1 MRARISICHQ
11 QIRSTNYI
19 IAENRKKLAACISN
33 DSYSRLSQFLK
44 LRARSVQNNI
54 TARHEKKLKNLNNEC
69 TPDLTSLQNKWVINL
84 SSKSLSR
91 DEQAILAK
99 GPKYAPT
106 PSQIPHKNIV
116 AEIEAAIIDL
126 PDESKDSIRTSAANL
141 LRRCQLPS
149 HKNTTANERKAID
162 ELRKDKTRIVMKADK
177 GNCFV
182 VMDRSDYDEKMQEL
196 LDDQQTY
203 EKVTKTPFKKIE
215 RDLNAHLL
223 QLKHEQKLDQNT
235 YKKLHSTDAIPP
247 AIRGSVKHHKP
258 NNPLRPIVTCR
269 NTALYN
275 TSKFLSNILSPLQNH
290 NGYSVNNSIDFAKK
304 LTETH
309 IDDDEIM
316 VSFDVVAY
324 HFLQQFQL
332 TKHVNTYATNS
343 RKTKHY
349 ITEPN
354 YQLTTSSN
362 FYASLLL
369 IVILITTRKPTNKS
383 TVVLWEVLLA
393 ILWQTSVWRKLRTQ
407 HLKNLT
413 CHLRNGFAMSMMS
426 FLSLRNMR

>member
-1 MRARISICHQ
+1 MSIHCMRARISICHQ
-11 QIRSTNYI
+11 QIMSTNHI

-54 TARHEKKLKNLNNEC
+54 TTRHEKKLKNLNNEC
-69 TPDLTSLQNKWVINL
+69 TPDLTSLQKKWVINL
-84 SSKSLSR
+84 SSKPLSR
-91 DEQAILAK
+91 DEQAILEK

-106 PSQIPHKNIV
+106 PSQIPHQNIV
-116 AEIEAAIIDL
+116 AEIEAVITDL

-141 LRRCQLPS
+141 F
-149 HKNTTANERKAID
+149 
-162 ELRKDKTRIVMKADK
+162 EL
-177 GNCFV
+177 
-182 VMDRSDYDEKMQEL
+182 QEL

-203 EKVTKTPFKKIE
+203 EKVTKPPFKKIE

-223 QLKHEQKLDQNT
+223 QLKHKQKLDQNM

-316 VSFDVVAY
+316 VSFDVV
-324 HFLQQFQL
+324 
-332 TKHVNTYATNS
+332 
-343 RKTKHY
+343 
-349 ITEPN
+349 
-354 YQLTTSSN
+354 
-362 FYASLLL
+362 SLF
-369 IVILITTRKPTNKS
+369 T
-383 TVVLWEVLLA
+383 A
-393 ILWQTSVWRKLRTQ
+393 IPVDKA
-407 HLKNLT
+407 
-413 CHLRNGFAMSMMS
+413 C
-426 FLSLRNMR
+426 